1 MLLVLIHVLITIVIA
16 AIVFWIID
24 KYVRDRRLSNL
35 LKILVI
41 LICPAAILQRLL
53 PLIGVSLN
61 TPRRA

>member
-41 LICPAAILQRLL
+41 LICLAAILQRVL
-53 PLIGVSLN
+53 PLLGVGL
-61 TPRRA
+61 

>member
-41 LICPAAILQRLL
+41 LI
-53 PLIGVSLN
+53 
-61 TPRRA
+61 

>member
-1 MLLVLIHVLITIVIA
+1 MCFITIVIA
-16 AIVFWIID
+16 AIVFWIIE

-53 PLIGVSLN
+53 LLIGVNLN

>member
-41 LICPAAILQRLL
+41 LICLAAILQRVL
-53 PLIGVSLN
+53 PFIGVN
-61 TPRRA
+61 F

>member
-1 MLLVLIHVLITIVIA
+1 MILVLIHVLITIVIA

-41 LICPAAILQRLL
+41 LICLAAILPQVLGL
-53 PLIGVSLN
+53 AGLN
-61 TPRRA
+61 F